1 MENRNQLE
9 AQTTQRPVPLQD
21 RILLLDSFFHILIW
35 HGETVAAWRNAGYQ
49 NDPSHENFRKLL
61 EAPVVDAKV
70 NTPLRLHTAYLLCNT
85 CSRKQGLVSFLFY
98 KKQELSRTS

>member
-1 MENRNQLE
+1 METSWKRRQH
-9 AQTTQRPVPLQD
+9 PVPLQD

-70 NTPLRLHTAYLLCNT
+70 NTPLLHPAYLLSKT
-85 CSRKQGLVSFLFY
+85 CARKQSVVSFRFY
-98 KKQELSRTS
+98 KNKSFR